1 MDQQIMKKHLA
12 AALGYSYTRMAL
24 NYYMYFEGRADE
36 KDSSQW
42 EKSFASAFQKILG
55 SLLSG
60 EGDLPGLENLRQ
72 KAMKE
77 MEIITAYTD
86 CFQVYEHVLN
96 RVEQR
101 FLPDSEKKALPEDKV
116 LTREIM
122 GFLAGCKDSAMV
134 NERIQMIM
142 EQLPIRFTKNKFFS
156 MVQSG
161 LSIYQGSPKSSLDA
175 MMYVLR
181 TESMLQLPE
190 NMGEGHE
197 ELDRILSM
205 LRETDYK
212 SLEKEE
218 FKRLLDGLV
227 LASGALLDASGEL
240 MHHMDLINDLYVLHL
255 AGKDGVMEA
264 KERQNLRGILSAI
277 WEKLEEKDYS
287 IPEDQV
293 EEMLI
298 QLEGQQERYYERWL
312 RCDPAAFEEFST
324 GPSGEVYHRL
334 RMVSLLLSG
343 SSFVE
348 LEEKEE
354 DKTEITG
361 EVLEREEQKLF
372 HDLAKMWAGM
382 PKVVVRAI
390 MARMLSNL
398 PVCFNSLP
406 EVEDYIESSLG
417 SCTDPDEKMVSVEL
431 IREIMVELDEMV

>member
-42 EKSFASAFQKILG
+42 EKSFAPAFQKILG

-190 NMGEGHE
+190 TWERAM
-197 ELDRILSM
+197 R
-205 LRETDYK
+205 
-212 SLEKEE
+212 SL
-218 FKRLLDGLV
+218 
-227 LASGALLDASGEL
+227 
-240 MHHMDLINDLYVLHL
+240 
-255 AGKDGVMEA
+255 
-264 KERQNLRGILSAI
+264 
-277 WEKLEEKDYS
+277 
-287 IPEDQV
+287 
-293 EEMLI
+293 
-298 QLEGQQERYYERWL
+298 
-312 RCDPAAFEEFST
+312 T
-324 GPSGEVYHRL
+324 G
-334 RMVSLLLSG
+334 
-343 SSFVE
+343 SF
-348 LEEKEE
+348 
-354 DKTEITG
+354 
-361 EVLEREEQKLF
+361 
-372 HDLAKMWAGM
+372 
-382 PKVVVRAI
+382 P
-390 MARMLSNL
+390 
-398 PVCFNSLP
+398 C
-406 EVEDYIESSLG
+406 
-417 SCTDPDEKMVSVEL
+417 
-431 IREIMVELDEMV
+431 

>member
-142 EQLPIRFTKNKFFS
+142 E
-156 MVQSG
+156 
-161 LSIYQGSPKSSLDA
+161 
-175 MMYVLR
+175 
-181 TESMLQLPE
+181 
-190 NMGEGHE
+190 HE

-264 KERQNLRGILSAI
+264 KERQNLKGILSAI

-372 HDLAKMWAGM
+372 HDLSQMWAGM

>member
-1 MDQQIMKKHLA
+1 MDQQMMKKHLA

-24 NYYMYFEGRADE
+24 NYYMYFESRADE
-36 KDSSQW
+36 KAPGPW
-42 EKSFASAFQKILG
+42 EKLFYPAFQKILG
-55 SLLSG
+55 SLLWG

-86 CFQVYEHVLN
+86 CFQIYEHVLN

-101 FLPDSEKKALPEDKV
+101 YVPDSEKKALPEDKA

-142 EQLPIRFTKNKFFS
+142 EQLPIRFTKTKFFS

-181 TESMLQLPE
+181 TESMVQLPE
-190 NMGEGHE
+190 NMEEGHE
-197 ELDRILSM
+197 DLNRILSM
-205 LRETDYK
+205 LKEADYK
-212 SLEKEE
+212 SLQKEE
-218 FKRLLDGLV
+218 FKRLADGLT
-227 LASGALLDASGEL
+227 LASEALLNASGEL
-240 MHHMDLINDLYVLHL
+240 MLHMDLINDLYVLHL
-255 AGKDGVMEA
+255 AGKDGVMDA
-264 KERQNLRGILSAI
+264 KERQGLKEILSTI
-277 WEKLEEKDYS
+277 WKKLEEEDYS
-287 IPEDQV
+287 IPEEQV
-293 EEMLI
+293 EEMLAR
-298 QLEGQQERYYERWL
+298 LEGRQERYYERWL
-312 RCDPAAFEEFST
+312 KCDPTAFEELSG
-324 GPSGEVYHRL
+324 GPAGELYHRL

-348 LEEKEE
+348 LDEKEE
-354 DKTEITG
+354 DKTELTG
-361 EVLEREEQKLF
+361 EDLEREEQKLF
-372 HDLAKMWAGM
+372 HDLTQMWTGM
-382 PKVVVRAI
+382 PKVVVRAV